1 MNPKAKRWL
10 RSFFIELVVYS
21 VMVVAYYFLVLNFLG
36 GWLDRLFEQD
46 RRAYA
51 GAALGLIICQGLALE
66 IVTRALLS
74 FLKPEGETE

>member
-21 VMVVAYYFLVLNFLG
+21 VMVLAYYFLVLHFLG

-51 GAALGLIICQGLALE
+51 AAALGLIICQGLALE
-66 IVTRALLS
+66 IVTRVLLS
-74 FLKPEGETE
+74 FLQPEGETE